1 MDVVRNVRELT
12 AVLEQFSE
20 ATAEIHGIE
29 LASGD
34 EPREDGT
41 AASVTV
47 EYDLAS
53 ACAVDPDR
61 LSVSSPAAS
70 IADGRLRLELDVAL
84 APPATEDAGQES
96 VSAEHAGTDGDPEP
110 ADAPVARADGSG
122 ARGST
127 GSAPVASVVSPPT
140 MEFAVPTTRDEP
152 SEDDQPTPVST
163 DDPIGAETETDAN
176 TDTET
181 SPDTE
186 ADADTG
192 TKTETS
198 ATAATDADSVPAH
211 HDPVRLREAYEAC
224 ETFKEMTDALG
235 VDVTPQ
241 TVRNQMIQRGIHEP
255 ESYGASTEPAAST
268 ESTEPGDEPRQ
279 PEPSVSVE
287 DSTSGTDQSPPV
299 GTEDTD
305 DAAVERDTPDDAETD
320 ANDES
325 TSVSESKPDP
335 TSGPNP
341 TSGPDPKSESE
352 SDSETDPATDTEP
365 VAAETDETSTTAE
378 DASTATEL
386 PPLPASVSSLDCST
400 EDVCAAVAGAK
411 TLYEVERRL
420 GLDRAEVRE
429 LLTAL
434 DLLDLVTG
442 RMARRD
448 QSAASPADVRMRV
461 CAALGGEGA

>member
-1 MDVVRNVRELT
+1 MEVVRNVRELT

-20 ATAEIHGIE
+20 TTGTVRGLE
-29 LASGD
+29 LTSEGD
-34 EPREDGT
+34 STDGEVV
-41 AASVTV
+41 ASVTV

-53 ACAVDPDR
+53 ECAVDPDR

-70 IADGRLRLELDVAL
+70 MTDGRLRLDLDVVL
-84 APPATEDAGQES
+84 APPATEDAGKES
-96 VSAEHAGTDGDPEP
+96 APAEHGATDGDPEP

-122 ARGST
+122 ARGSE

-140 MEFAVPTTRDEP
+140 MEFAISTGRDEL
-152 SEDDQPTPVST
+152 SEDDQSTPASSDGSVE
-163 DDPIGAETETDAN
+163 A
-176 TDTET
+176 DTET
-181 SPDTE
+181 SPVTDTDTDMAPDTSTDTE
-186 ADADTG
+186 PDADA
-192 TKTETS
+192 K
-198 ATAATDADSVPAH
+198 ADADSVPAH

-255 ESYGASTEPAAST
+255 ESYGASPEPAASS
-268 ESTEPGDEPRQ
+268 ESTESSDEPQQ
-279 PEPSVSVE
+279 PEPSVADV
-287 DSTSGTDQSPPV
+287 DSTSETDQSPTV

-305 DAAVERDTPDDAETD
+305 IAAVERDTTDDAETG

-325 TSVSESKPDP
+325 TSVSESKPNP
-335 TSGPNP
+335 KSAPNP
-341 TSGPDPKSESE
+341 KSVSKPGSESE
-352 SDSETDPATDTEP
+352 PQSETDPATDTEP
-365 VAAETDETSTTAE
+365 DDETDKPTTTE
-378 DASTATEL
+378 DASTVTAL

-400 EDVCAAVAGAK
+400 EDVCAAVTGAK

-420 GLDRAEVRE
+420 GLDRADVRE
-429 LLTAL
+429 VLTAL

-448 QSAASPADVRMRV
+448 ASAASADDVRTRV
-461 CAALGGEGA
+461 HAALVEGTE

>member
-34 EPREDGT
+34 EPSEDGT

-255 ESYGASTEPAAST
+255 ESYGASTEP
-268 ESTEPGDEPRQ
+268 GDEPRQ

-305 DAAVERDTPDDAETD
+305 GAAVERDTPDDAETD

-325 TSVSESKPDP
+325 TSVSES
-335 TSGPNP
+335 
-341 TSGPDPKSESE
+341 
-352 SDSETDPATDTEP
+352 DSETDPATDTDTEP